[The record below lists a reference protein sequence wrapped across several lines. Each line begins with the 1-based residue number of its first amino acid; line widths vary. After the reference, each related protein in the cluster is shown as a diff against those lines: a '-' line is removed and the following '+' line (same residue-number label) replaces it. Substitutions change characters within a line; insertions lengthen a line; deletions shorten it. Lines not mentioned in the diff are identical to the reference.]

1 MTAEL
6 VLEFKDVTP
15 EGDIIEMVIW
25 RVPISVPPAAHVFK
39 YRLAFVRA
47 GRRII
52 GFDNEGGKGDHFHVN
67 GREYPYAFVS
77 LERLVDDFIAEI
89 DKWRA
94 R

>member
-1 MTAEL
+1 MAAERI
-6 VLEFKDVTP
+6 LEFKDVTP

-52 GFDNEGGKGDHFHVN
+52 GFDNERGKGDHFHVD
-67 GREYPYAFVS
+67 GREYPYAFVG
-77 LERLVDDFIAEI
+77 LERLIEDFIAEI
-89 DKWRA
+89 DKCRM